1 MIRRATVSCFVVAAV
16 LMILGCGGQTAT
28 RDEDSSDGGA
38 SKNTAEQ
45 AQADL
50 EEKSGRSPEE
60 DGGTPQNGEGQYTPV
75 DVSNPV
81 VHGSSYV
88 APLVEIFGVVRIG
101 EHSFVASNTI
111 LRASP
116 DNRLEIGSETNAQD
130 NIVIHAL
137 GTNSTIGD
145 QTSIAHHAIIRD
157 SDIGDFTF
165 VGFNAEVVDATVGAG
180 AFIQHGALVEGVEIP
195 ENAYVDV
202 GQEITTQEQ
211 ADVLPKAEPDT
222 EEFRREVLEVNREF
236 AEGYIELYNG
246 GEGYEDVIGAG
257 PNPETSFNREQVEPQ
272 IGEGTEMGEFARIE
286 GDARVGENSEIG
298 ERTAIRADEGSPII
312 VGDRASIDDRVTFH
326 ALKGTDIRIGDELT
340 AADDVVLHGPLKM
353 GEGIS
358 VEEEA
363 VVFRVVVEDD
373 VEIGEEAI
381 IAGPAPEEEGGE
393 LPLRI
398 REGMQIPAGAV
409 ITSPEDLEALCDL
422 IECPVE

>member
-1 MIRRATVSCFVVAAV
+1 
-16 LMILGCGGQTAT
+16 
-28 RDEDSSDGGA
+28 
-38 SKNTAEQ
+38 
-45 AQADL
+45 
-50 EEKSGRSPEE
+50 
-60 DGGTPQNGEGQYTPV
+60 
-75 DVSNPV
+75 
-81 VHGSSYV
+81 V
-88 APLVEIFGVVRIG
+88 APLVEIFGEVRIG

-116 DNRLEIGSETNAQD
+116 DNHLEIGSETNAQD
-130 NIVIHAL
+130 NIVIRAL
-137 GTNSTIGD
+137 EVNSTIGD
-145 QTSIAHHAIIRD
+145 QATIAHYAIIRN

-165 VGFNAEVVDATVGAG
+165 VGFNAEVVNATVGAG
-180 AFIQHGALVEGVEIP
+180 AFILHSALVEGVEIP

-211 ADVLPKAEPDT
+211 ADALPKAEPET

-236 AEGYIELYNG
+236 AEGYIELYG
-246 GEGYEDVIGAG
+246 RGEGYENVIEAG

-272 IGEGTEMGEFARIE
+272 IGEGTEMGEFVRIV

-298 ERTAIRADEGSPII
+298 ERTAKRADEGSPII

-326 ALKGTDIRIGDELT
+326 ALKGAGIRIGDDLT
-340 AADDVVLHGPLKM
+340 AADPVVLHGPLEM

-381 IAGPAPEEEGGE
+381 IAGPAPEEEDGE

-398 REGMQIPAGAV
+398 PEGTQIPAGAV
-409 ITSPEDLEALCDL
+409 ITSSEDLEALCDL
-422 IECPVE
+422 IECPAE